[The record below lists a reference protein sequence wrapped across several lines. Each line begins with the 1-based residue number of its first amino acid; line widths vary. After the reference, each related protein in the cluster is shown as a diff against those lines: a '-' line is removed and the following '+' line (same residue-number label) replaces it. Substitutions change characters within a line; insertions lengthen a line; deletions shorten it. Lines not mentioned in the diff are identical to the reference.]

1 MDSNSLAELMKL
13 NPDLAA
19 RNPQVASIDSSVP
32 PKRSKYGNKRTLYQG
47 VVYDSQKEASRAV
60 ELDLLKQA
68 GEVLCWVPHVMF
80 PLAKGIK
87 YECDFVIVWHDWSVT
102 IEDVKGVRTKE
113 YKIKAKLFREKYG
126 REIVEL

>member
-1 MDSNSLAELMKL
+1 MDFTLSDLLKN

-19 RNPQVASIDSSVP
+19 RNPQVGAVSADP

-68 GEVLCWVPHVMF
+68 GEVLCWSPHVLF

-87 YECDFVIVWHDWSVT
+87 YEADFVIVWQDWSVT
-102 IEDVKGVRTKE
+102 CEDVKGVKTQAYR
-113 YKIKAKLFREKYG
+113 IKKKLFLEKYHK
-126 REIVEL
+126 EIEEL